1 MISKIY
7 RSSLALLTD
16 FYQLTMTY
24 GYWKKNIHNK
34 EACFNVFFRE
44 RLFKSG
50 YAVFCGLEYVID
62 FLKNLKFTDGDL
74 KYLKKLKTGNNKK
87 IFDDEFLKFLKSFKF
102 KCDVDAV
109 EEGRLVF
116 PNEPIFR
123 VKGPLYQCQLIE
135 SAIVN
140 ILNFQTLIATKAC
153 RMNVVSS
160 GDPIFEFGLRRAQG
174 IDGALA
180 ASRASYIGGCSS
192 TSNVLAGKIFNIP
205 VSGTHSHSWI
215 LSHDSEIEAFRS
227 FSEVMPDNCI
237 LLVDTYDTLKGVE
250 KAIEVGKELKK
261 INKKLL
267 GIRIDSGDLS
277 YLSKKSRKLLDK
289 NGFEDVKIIASNDI
303 DEFILS
309 SLKQQKS
316 KVTVW
321 GIGTRLVTAYDNPS
335 LGLVYKLSAIK
346 ENKSWI
352 KKIKLSEQKIK
363 INNPGILQV
372 HRYINDG
379 KYDGD
384 MIVDE
389 LIENPNSIMI
399 HPHDSTKVK
408 RFSKNIKHIKLLV
421 RIFRNGKP
429 VYKNP
434 SILKIKKLL
443 SSELDKIDNSIKRLH
458 NPHLYKV
465 GLEKKLYHEKNDM
478 ILNLRKL

>member
-1 MISKIY
+1 
-7 RSSLALLTD
+7 
-16 FYQLTMTY
+16 
-24 GYWKKNIHNK
+24 
-34 EACFNVFFRE
+34 
-44 RLFKSG
+44 
-50 YAVFCGLEYVID
+50 
-62 FLKNLKFTDGDL
+62 
-74 KYLKKLKTGNNKK
+74 
-87 IFDDEFLKFLKSFKF
+87 
-102 KCDVDAV
+102 
-109 EEGRLVF
+109 
-116 PNEPIFR
+116 
-123 VKGPLYQCQLIE
+123 
-135 SAIVN
+135 
-140 ILNFQTLIATKAC
+140 
-153 RMNVVSS
+153 MNVVSS

-205 VSGTHSHSWI
+205 VSGTQSHSWI

-250 KAIEVGKELKK
+250 KAIEVGRELKK

-321 GIGTRLVTAYDNPS
+321 GIGTRLVTGYDNPS

-372 HRYINDG
+372 HRYIHEG
-379 KYDGD
+379 KYDGWHEVFG
-384 MIVDE
+384 IDE
-389 LIENPNSIMI
+389 NNKKCIRAKIQVYL
-399 HPHDSTKVK
+399 
-408 RFSKNIKHIKLLV
+408 KL
-421 RIFRNGKP
+421 RN
-429 VYKNP
+429 
-434 SILKIKKLL
+434 
-443 SSELDKIDNSIKRLH
+443 
-458 NPHLYKV
+458 
-465 GLEKKLYHEKNDM
+465 
-478 ILNLRKL
+478 

>member
-1 MISKIY
+1 
-7 RSSLALLTD
+7 
-16 FYQLTMTY
+16 
-24 GYWKKNIHNK
+24 
-34 EACFNVFFRE
+34 
-44 RLFKSG
+44 
-50 YAVFCGLEYVID
+50 
-62 FLKNLKFTDGDL
+62 
-74 KYLKKLKTGNNKK
+74 NKK

-102 KCDVDAV
+102 TCDIDAV

-135 SAIVN
+135 SAIIN
-140 ILNFQTLIATKAC
+140 ILNFQTLIATKSC
-153 RMNVVSS
+153 RMNVASA

-250 KAIEVGKELKK
+250 NAIEIGRELKK

-335 LGLVYKLSAIK
+335 LGLVCKLSAIK
-346 ENKSWI
+346 ENKFWI

-372 HRYINDG
+372 HRYIKEG

-389 LIENPNSIMI
+389 LINNPNSTMI

-408 RFSKNIKHIKLLV
+408 RFSKNIKYIKLLV
-421 RIFRNGKP
+421 PIFRNGKS

-443 SSELDKIDNSIKRLH
+443 SSELNKIDNSIKRLH

-465 GLEKKLYHEKNDM
+465 GLEKKLYNEKNDM

>member
-7 RSSLALLTD
+7 RVSLSLLTD

-24 GYWKKNIHNK
+24 GYWKKNIYNK

-44 RLFKSG
+44 RPFKSG
-50 YAVFCGLEYVID
+50 YAVSCGLEYVID
-62 FLKNLKFTDGDL
+62 FLKNIKFTDDDL
-74 KYLKKLKTGNNKK
+74 KYLKKLKTDNNKK

-102 KCDVDAV
+102 KCDIDAV

-250 KAIEVGKELKK
+250 NAIEIGRELKK

-335 LGLVYKLSAIK
+335 LGLVCKLSAIK
-346 ENKSWI
+346 ENKFWI

-372 HRYINDG
+372 HRYIKEG

-389 LIENPNSIMI
+389 LINNPNSTMI

-408 RFSKNIKHIKLLV
+408 RFSKNIKYIKLLV
-421 RIFRNGKP
+421 PIFRNGKS

-443 SSELDKIDNSIKRLH
+443 SSELNKIDNSIKRLH

-465 GLEKKLYHEKNDM
+465 GLEKKLYNEKNDM